1 MENLEKEID
10 CKVTVAF
17 RNKLICKKC
26 DIFPRPIFPRHN
38 TVIMRCTS
46 CRKILCGKCCGYS
59 WIGGFDNL
67 MSECPL
73 CQHKSK
79 NVKNSTFTIETE
91 LMEVLSG
98 LKTHP
103 CINLKNGCLEEIP
116 SKLDILTAH
125 DQSCIFQKVRC
136 PVCEQVVIFK
146 DLGQHLKQHVNDS
159 ISIYYG
165 TETNEYAYAPRIFG
179 IYILQA
185 ELINGRKY
193 YKKDKYAISWNGK
206 KTWFI
211 GLDVGKGRSRGF
223 AHLEKN
229 VQNLHNT
236 TDWKLFFENGDW
248 KAAGNMLEV
257 KGT

>member
-1 MENLEKEID
+1 MDNLEKKVESE
-10 CKVTVAF
+10 VTVAF

-26 DIFPRPIFPRHN
+26 YILPRPD
-38 TVIMRCTS
+38 TEVMRCANCTS
-46 CRKILCGKCCGYS
+46 ILCSKCCG
-59 WIGGFDNL
+59 GTR
-67 MSECPL
+67 CPL
-73 CQHKSK
+73 CQTESK
-79 NVKNSTFTIETE
+79 NPRCSTIIKDPE
-91 LMEVLSG
+91 LLVFLSG

>member
-1 MENLEKEID
+1 MANSEKEID
-10 CKVTVAF
+10 CKLTMAF
-17 RNKLICKKC
+17 RNKLVCKKC
-26 DIFPRPIFPRHN
+26 DIFPRPD
-38 TVIMRCTS
+38 TEVMRCVLCKS
-46 CRKILCGKCCGYS
+46 ILCGKCCGAK
-59 WIGGFDNL
+59 
-67 MSECPL
+67 CPL
-73 CQHKSK
+73 CQHESK
-79 NVKNSTFTIETE
+79 NPEISTFIKEPE

-103 CINLKNGCLEEIP
+103 CINVKNGCLEEI
-116 SKLDILTAH
+116 SAKLDGWSAH

>member
-10 CKVTVAF
+10 CTVTVAF
-17 RNKLICKKC
+17 RNKLFCKNC
-26 DIFPRPIFPRHN
+26 DIFPRPN
-38 TVIMRCTS
+38 NEVMRCA
-46 CRKILCGKCCGYS
+46 CCKYYLCSKCCG
-59 WIGGFDNL
+59 NK
-67 MSECPL
+67 CPL
-73 CQHKSK
+73 CQYQSHDP
-79 NVKNSTFTIETE
+79 NVSTFTREPE

-98 LKTHP
+98 LKTYP
-103 CINLKNGCLEEIP
+103 CINYKNGCLEEIP
-116 SKLDILTAH
+116 TNLDALTAH
-125 DQSCIFQKVRC
+125 EQSCIFQKVPC
-136 PVCEQVVIFK
+136 PDCEQVVIFK
-146 DLGQHLKQHVNDS
+146 DLSQHLKLHVNDS